1 MYSANCSVLRLWESS
16 LIQLTDEMKTAIN
29 SALADRAPIMVATV
43 DDTGQPS
50 MSFRGSVQAYSDTQL
65 GIWVRNPE
73 GGILKSIVAN
83 PKIALMYR
91 NAETRTA
98 YLIHG
103 EARRDDTE
111 AVKQHVYDHSPE
123 VERNADAERKGT
135 AIIVDLIRVI
145 QRGQV
150 LMER

>member
-1 MYSANCSVLRLWESS
+1 

-29 SALADRAPIMVATV
+29 NALADRAPIMVASV
-43 DDTGQPS
+43 DETGQPS
-50 MSFRGSVQAYSDTQL
+50 MSFRGSTQAYSDSQL
-65 GIWVRNPE
+65 AIWARNPE
-73 GGILKSIVAN
+73 GGLLKSIQAN

-91 NAETRTA
+91 NSETRVA

-111 AVKQHVYDHSPE
+111 AVKQHVYDHAPE
-123 VERNADAERKGT
+123 VERNADAERKGA
-135 AIIVDLIRVI
+135 AIIVDVVRVI